1 MVESFS
7 DQGPLLNR
15 TSAKPFVLKAVS
27 VSLAPVHCL
36 GAGKWS
42 VHFCMGSIHDRP
54 FAEEY
59 RLSMLRVVVLVS
71 SCLSAIP
78 AECRVVVV

>member
-54 FAEEY
+54 FAE
-59 RLSMLRVVVLVS
+59 
-71 SCLSAIP
+71 
-78 AECRVVVV
+78 